1 MNKLGEL
8 IKGLRIAKN
17 LTQEQLGI
25 KLGKSASIIS
35 SYETSQR
42 QPTLLM
48 IKRLASEFGVTTD
61 YLLDRNVNE
70 SVEVAGLNKEQVE
83 AVIGVIT
90 AFQNDNI

>member
-1 MNKLGEL
+1 MNNLGEL

-42 QPTLLM
+42 QPSLLM
-48 IKRLASEFGVTTD
+48 IKRLATEFGVTTD
-61 YLLDRNVNE
+61 YLLDRRVNDY
-70 SVEVAGLNKEQVE
+70 VEVEGLNKEQVE
-83 AVIGVIT
+83 AVVRVVT
-90 AFQNDNI
+90 AFQNDNL

>member
-1 MNKLGEL
+1 MNNLGEL

-42 QPTLLM
+42 QPSLLM
-48 IKRLASEFGVTTD
+48 IKRLATEFGVTTD
-61 YLLDRNVNE
+61 YLLDRKVNE
-70 SVEVAGLNKEQVE
+70 NIEVEELNKEQVE
-83 AVIGVIT
+83 AIICIIT

>member
-1 MNKLGEL
+1 MNNLGEL

-42 QPTLLM
+42 QPSLLM
-48 IKRLASEFGVTTD
+48 IQRLATEFGVTTD
-61 YLLDRNVNE
+61 YLLDRKMNVAIE
-70 SVEVAGLNKEQVE
+70 AEGLNKEQVE
-83 AVIGVIT
+83 AVVGIVA
-90 AFQNDNI
+90 AFQNDNM